1 MVTGKV
7 VDFIVGAEM
16 YQTWYEVLG
25 DLTSGLTPLVLLHG
39 GPGWTHQYMLPFKTL
54 YESAG
59 IPMVFYDQLG
69 SGQSTHL
76 RDAPEGFWTV
86 ALFMDE
92 LENLLKHLGI
102 ADNFNLLG
110 HSWGGVVAGDY
121 ATRIPNGLKRLII
134 SHSPSSVPM
143 LGAEI
148 NRLLE
153 AFPKDFVDLVRKH
166 ERDGTQSSTEYKSAV
181 LEFYRTHVYILPG
194 PWPESLVSSLAA
206 AEEDGTVFHAVVG
219 PSPFCYTGTAKDW
232 SIIDVLH
239 NISCPTLI
247 ISGVNDEVTEPTVL
261 PWFTNIPKVKWVEL
275 QNSTHLPMYE
285 EPEKYFKVILDFLNI
300 PV

>member
-1 MVTGKV
+1 
-7 VDFIVGAEM
+7 
-16 YQTWYEVLG
+16 
-25 DLTSGLTPLVLLHG
+25 
-39 GPGWTHQYMLPFKTL
+39 
-54 YESAG
+54 
-59 IPMVFYDQLG
+59 MVFYDQLG

-110 HSWGGVVAGDY
+110 HSWGGNMIFYLIPALSMALTLCLGVVAGDY
-121 ATRIPNGLKRLII
+121 ATHIPNGLKRLII

-194 PWPESLVSSLAA
+194 PWPELLVSSLAA
-206 AEEDGTVFHAVVG
+206 GEEDGTVFHAVCVFSRGRLLLVIEWYFVMVG
-219 PSPFCYTGTAKDW
+219 SVHHRFVTQVQRRIGR
-232 SIIDVLH
+232 SSM
-239 NISCPTLI
+239 SCIT
-247 ISGVNDEVTEPTVL
+247 
-261 PWFTNIPKVKWVEL
+261 F
-275 QNSTHLPMYE
+275 
-285 EPEKYFKVILDFLNI
+285 
-300 PV
+300 PVRR